1 MNTVAVPVSQ
11 QLDPH
16 SIALSCKLVLNHPHR
31 DVDPP
36 AAGSAAADDS
46 DLKDKLNNI
55 RSKGKKKK
63 GLGVHA
69 ELLISAESRERHA
82 AEEEERREKARKEE
96 EAKASKAVKTAEHQ
110 AQMARL
116 NGTEVFAGALGS
128 KSKSDLQL
136 IVAALSLSIDGK
148 SERSLI

>member
-1 MNTVAVPVSQ
+1 MLIHLQPA
-11 QLDPH
+11 QLLLMM
-16 SIALSCKLVLNHPHR
+16 SKKALVEKIQKGEARWER
-31 DVDPP
+31 DTMQGHN
-36 AAGSAAADDS
+36 AFMMQ
-46 DLKDKLNNI
+46 
-55 RSKGKKKK
+55 
-63 GLGVHA
+63 
-69 ELLISAESRERHA
+69 
-82 AEEEERREKARKEE
+82 EEERREKARKEE